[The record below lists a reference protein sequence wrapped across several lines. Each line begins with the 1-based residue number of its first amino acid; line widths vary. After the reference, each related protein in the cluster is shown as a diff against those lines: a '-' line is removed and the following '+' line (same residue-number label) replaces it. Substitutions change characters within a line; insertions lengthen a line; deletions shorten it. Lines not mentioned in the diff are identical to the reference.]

1 MRPEW
6 NLHFLVAVEALKV
19 LSCDSEGAIFFWFR
33 NDQIGRWFR
42 SCIINKGLFH
52 KLVLALGVHIEDL
65 RFVLAISVFVVTGFS
80 CYSIWTVC
88 LTSWSVPDDIFHPI
102 GMRPEW
108 NLHFFITI
116 ETLKVLSCN
125 GEGAIF
131 FWFCNSQISCD
142 SIGQFCRR
150 IIDKGLFHKFVLTL
164 GVYIEDLRFVFAI
177 SVFVVTSFGCY
188 SIWTVC
194 LTSWSVPD
202 DIFHPIGMRPE
213 WNLHFLVA
221 IETLK
226 IFSSNGEGAV
236 FFWFCNSQ
244 IRWNRSLIFLSNGY
258 CRRCSAHTRHLFI
271 ILNIVKMDIVKTGWV
286 FMVRCFYIDGIGP
299 IGLTVGCIPNK
310 VILTTCFW
318 PDWDR
323 NGSNSIWRLN
333 IWDDNVKASRHSI
346 VIDNINLPT

>member
-116 ETLKVLSCN
+116 ETLEILS
-125 GEGAIF
+125 GDSKSTF
-131 FWFCNSQISCD
+131 FWLWFFNIQICRN
-142 SIGQFCRR
+142 RR
-150 IIDKGLFHKFVLTL
+150 ILLRDTL
-164 GVYIEDLRFVFAI
+164 ISRFYHSCPCAI
-177 SVFVVTSFGCY
+177 GSATSSHSRCWILWSNLVASSLIKRRVIANSRCDRCCLCY
-188 SIWTVC
+188 NRFFC
-194 LTSWSVPD
+194 LNCLIS
-202 DIFHPIGMRPE
+202 FHPIGCNILSFWYRCCFQNDS
-213 WNLHFLVA
+213 WS
-221 IETLK
+221 
-226 IFSSNGEGAV
+226 IFWG
-236 FFWFCNSQ
+236 
-244 IRWNRSLIFLSNGY
+244 LIGCDLLICLDLL
-258 CRRCSAHTRHLFI
+258 CR
-271 ILNIVKMDIVKTGWV
+271 KG
-286 FMVRCFYIDGIGP
+286 
-299 IGLTVGCIPNK
+299 
-310 VILTTCFW
+310 
-318 PDWDR
+318 
-323 NGSNSIWRLN
+323 
-333 IWDDNVKASRHSI
+333 
-346 VIDNINLPT
+346 